1 MLSVQLSFTPIPSGS
16 PCRRDGQDGQD
27 VLIFF
32 QMINI
37 MISSASL
44 CSHMIIGIMISHL
57 YCDVHPFPYTGVG
70 VHHLVLWQQQTLF
83 VPPRQVPRTDAH
95 PVYCGFNR
103 GDCDVDDDDETS

>member
-16 PCRRDGQDGQD
+16 PCRQDGQD

-32 QMINI
+32 QIINI
-37 MISSASL
+37 MISSVSL
-44 CSHMIIGIMISHL
+44 CSHMISHL

-83 VPPRQVPRTDAH
+83 VPPRQIPRTDAH
-95 PVYCGFNR
+95 PVYCGFN
-103 GDCDVDDDDETS
+103 CDVDDETS